1 MLDLGEIFTI
11 VKSVEVKIGQYSH
24 PIFEFIHKERERVC
38 AATDMSEEERDNRL
52 YELGELKK
60 LSMPY
65 RRADTIPYVME
76 RYVARLK
83 SGKNYYS
90 QRPLHWDSSTVK

>member
-1 MLDLGEIFTI
+1 MLDLGEIFATMQGM
-11 VKSVEVKIGQYSH
+11 EVKIGGYSH
-24 PIFEFIHKERERVC
+24 PIFEFIQRERERVS
-38 AATDMSEEERDNRL
+38 AATDMSEEERGNRRQ
-52 YELGELKK
+52 ELADLQK

>member
-1 MLDLGEIFTI
+1 MLDLGEIFATMQGM
-11 VKSVEVKIGQYSH
+11 EVKIGGYSH
-24 PIFEFIHKERERVC
+24 PIFEFIQRERERVS
-38 AATDMSEEERDNRL
+38 AATDMSEEERGNRRQ
-52 YELGELKK
+52 ELADLQK

-90 QRPLHWDSSTVK
+90 QRPLHWDSSTVR

>member
-1 MLDLGEIFTI
+1 MLDLGEIFATMQG
-11 VKSVEVKIGQYSH
+11 VEVKIGGYSH
-24 PIFEFIHKERERVC
+24 PIFEFIHKEWERVS
-38 AATDMSEEERDNRL
+38 AATDMSEEERGNRRQ
-52 YELGELKK
+52 ELADLQK

>member
-1 MLDLGEIFTI
+1 MLDLGEIFATMQG
-11 VKSVEVKIGQYSH
+11 VEVKIGGYSH
-24 PIFEFIHKERERVC
+24 PIFEFIQRERERVS
-38 AATDMSEEERDNRL
+38 AATDMSEEERGNRRQ
-52 YELGELKK
+52 ELADLQK

-65 RRADTIPYVME
+65 RNKSDLPYVME

-90 QRPLHWDSSTVK
+90 QRPLHWDSSTVR

>member
-1 MLDLGEIFTI
+1 MLDLGGTFAIMQGM
-11 VKSVEVKIGQYSH
+11 EVKIGGYSH
-24 PIFEFIHKERERVC
+24 PIFEFIQRERERVS
-38 AATDMSEEERDNRL
+38 AATDMSEEERGNRRQ
-52 YELGELKK
+52 ELADLQK

-83 SGKNYYS
+83 NGKNYYS

>member
-1 MLDLGEIFTI
+1 MLDLGEIFATMQG
-11 VKSVEVKIGQYSH
+11 VEVKIGQYSH
-24 PIFEFIHKERERVC
+24 PIFEFIHKEWERVS
-38 AATDMSEEERDNRL
+38 AATDMSEEERGNRRQ
-52 YELGELKK
+52 ELADLQK

-90 QRPLHWDSSTVK
+90 QRPLHWDSSTVR

>member
-11 VKSVEVKIGQYSH
+11 VKSMEVKIGGYSH
-24 PIFEFIHKERERVC
+24 PIFEFIQRERERVS
-38 AATDMSEEERDNRL
+38 AATDMSEEEQHNRRA
-52 YELGELKK
+52 ELAELKK
-60 LSMPY
+60 LSQPY
-65 RRADTIPYVME
+65 RNKDALPAFRE
-76 RYVARLK
+76 SYVARLK

>member
-24 PIFEFIHKERERVC
+24 PIFEFIHKEWERVS

>member
-1 MLDLGEIFTI
+1 MLDLGEIFATMQG
-11 VKSVEVKIGQYSH
+11 VEVKIGGYSH
-24 PIFEFIHKERERVC
+24 PIFEFIQRERERVS
-38 AATDMSEEERDNRL
+38 AATDMSEEERGNRRQ
-52 YELGELKK
+52 ELADLQK

-90 QRPLHWDSSTVK
+90 QRPLHWDSSTVR

>member
-1 MLDLGEIFTI
+1 MLDLGEIFATMQG
-11 VKSVEVKIGQYSH
+11 VEVKIGGYSH
-24 PIFEFIHKERERVC
+24 PIFEFIQRERERVS
-38 AATDMSEEERDNRL
+38 AATDMSEEERGNRRQ
-52 YELGELKK
+52 ELADLQK

-90 QRPLHWDSSTVK
+90 QRSLHWDSSTVR